1 MLAFRTVTYCTENEE
16 TPLTPLVEAVSEFA
30 GRAAEKL
37 RKQNCLATELL
48 VFMHTS
54 PYRPGAQCSRSVV
67 VPLRRPTD
75 DTLALANA
83 AADGMRYMYVPG
95 FRFIKAGVIL
105 VDLQPASLLQ
115 RELDLEPEETLEVP
129 RDRSRLMVAMDAING
144 RYGKGTVHP
153 AATGKAGP
161 QRVWDMKQERRTPQ
175 YTTRLEDVPMVRA

>member
-1 MLAFRTVTYCTENEE
+1 M
-16 TPLTPLVEAVSEFA
+16 
-30 GRAAEKL
+30 
-37 RKQNCLATELL
+37 
-48 VFMHTS
+48 
-54 PYRPGAQCSRSVV
+54 V

-161 QRVWDMKQERRTPQ
+161 QRVWGMKQERRTPQ

>member
-95 FRFIKAGVIL
+95 FRFIVTVRSAPSCSALRI
-105 VDLQPASLLQ
+105 QAASA
-115 RELDLEPEETLEVP
+115 
-129 RDRSRLMVAMDAING
+129 SG
-144 RYGKGTVHP
+144 
-153 AATGKAGP
+153 
-161 QRVWDMKQERRTPQ
+161 
-175 YTTRLEDVPMVRA
+175 